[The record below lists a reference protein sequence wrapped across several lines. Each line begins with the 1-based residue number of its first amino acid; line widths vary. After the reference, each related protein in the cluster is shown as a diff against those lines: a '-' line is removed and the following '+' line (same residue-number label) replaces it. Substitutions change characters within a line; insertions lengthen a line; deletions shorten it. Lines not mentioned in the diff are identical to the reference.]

1 MTIHQNEGILFS
13 LNIITRQR
21 KEHMNRQESAALNM
35 AKFIRA
41 QTLLLLEKI
50 DQLDLDDEATDCEKL
65 HEQAEKLYQKLQARL
80 DSDITQ

>member
-1 MTIHQNEGILFS
+1 M
-13 LNIITRQR
+13 ITRQG
-21 KEHMNRQESAALNM
+21 KTHVNRQESAALNM

>member
-1 MTIHQNEGILFS
+1 MTEFCFHLEM
-13 LNIITRQR
+13 ITRQG
-21 KEHMNRQESAALNM
+21 KTHVNRQESAALNM

-50 DQLDLDDEATDCEKL
+50 DQLDLDDEATECEKL
-65 HEQAEKLYQKLQARL
+65 HEQAENLYQKLQARL